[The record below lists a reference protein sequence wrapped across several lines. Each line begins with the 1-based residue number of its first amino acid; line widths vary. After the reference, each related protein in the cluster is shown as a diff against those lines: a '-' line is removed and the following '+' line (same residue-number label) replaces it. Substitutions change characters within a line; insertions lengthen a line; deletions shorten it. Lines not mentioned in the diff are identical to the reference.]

1 MCHIFELPT
10 KLTYSVSYVFQN
22 TSNLRLLLLC
32 NETQIKSHF
41 VCMCNMSMEL
51 PCLER
56 SQE

>member
-1 MCHIFELPT
+1 MCHIFELHT

-32 NETQIKSHF
+32 NETQIKSPF